1 MRHAAAGVSN
11 TVRAQLES
19 GARVLG
25 LALPDA
31 QLHALEQFMALL
43 QQCSRVYNL
52 TAHRAAPDI
61 LTHHVLDS
69 LAALPAVQRHME
81 QIPAQAGVHAMLDV
95 GSGGGLPGVV
105 FAICGP
111 QWRVDCVDAVGKKT
125 AFIQHVA
132 AHLRLPNL
140 RGLHCRAEQISENYP
155 LIVCR
160 AFAALADFVACTRH
174 ALAADAQGSAWLA
187 LKGKRPQAEIAALP
201 ADVQVFHVEP
211 VQVPGLD
218 AQRCLVWMRRTPISA
233 S

>member
-1 MRHAAAGVSN
+1 MRHSAASASN
-11 TVRAQLES
+11 AVRAQLES
-19 GARVLG
+19 GARALG

-31 QLHALEQFMALL
+31 QLDALGQFMALL
-43 QQCSRVYNL
+43 QQWSRVYNL
-52 TAHRAAPDI
+52 TARRAAQDI
-61 LTHHVLDS
+61 LTYHVLDS
-69 LAALPAVQRHME
+69 LAALPAVQRHM
-81 QIPAQAGVHAMLDV
+81 AQVPVHAILDV

-111 QWRVDCVDAVGKKT
+111 QWRVDCVDAVGKKA

-140 RGLHCRAEQISENYP
+140 RGLHCRAEQIGEHYP

-160 AFAALADFVACTRH
+160 AFAALADFAACTRH
-174 ALAADAQGSAWLA
+174 ALAADIKGSAWLA

-211 VQVPGLD
+211 VRVPGLD
-218 AQRCLVWMRRTPISA
+218 AQRCLVWMRRTPIRA
-233 S
+233 NT